1 MNFLDVPKKN
11 CRERG
16 CIKNKNSE
24 ANYCLE
30 QEAQHKINQRHFYIN
45 NPNGYAYSPAFP
57 ELYNPGHTQASL
69 YSFNAVD
76 IESDLFN
83 IGCCNLVENKPPV
96 NPQFKQSL
104 PEISFFKKPKV
115 IQQKEF
121 VHLNDQRPF
130 ICPMYS

>member
-1 MNFLDVPKKN
+1 MNFLDVPKIN

-16 CIKNKNSE
+16 CVKNKNSQ

-30 QEAQHKINQRHFYIN
+30 QAARSKINDRHFYYN

-57 ELYNPGHTQASL
+57 QLYNPGHTPASL
-69 YSFNAVD
+69 YSLNAVD

-83 IGCCNLVENKPPV
+83 IGCCNLVENKPTVKPEFKNNLPV
-96 NPQFKQSL
+96 V
-104 PEISFFKKPKV
+104 SFFEKPNFVK
-115 IQQKEF
+115 QNEF
-121 VHLNDQRPF
+121 VHLRDQRPF